1 MARFAIIESG
11 VVANIVE
18 ADADFAALN
27 GWVAAENA
35 AIGDLFDGASFTPAP
50 VPSPPA
56 PQSVSMRQARLALLA
71 AGLLDDVEAAL
82 KASGQAAEIEW
93 EYAAD
98 VRRDHPLIAAMQ
110 QAQGLSDAQVD
121 TLFTEAARL

>member
-1 MARFAIIESG
+1 MGRFAIIDDG
-11 VVANIVE
+11 VVTNIAE
-18 ADADFAALN
+18 ADEPLADNWIADT
-27 GWVAAENA
+27 GNA
-35 AIGDLFDGASFTPAP
+35 QIGGTWDGAAFHPVP

-71 AGLLDDVEAAL
+71 AGLLDGVEAAI
-82 KASGQAAEIEW
+82 KASDRAAEIEW

-98 VRRDHPLIAAMQ
+98 VRRDHPMIAVMQ